1 MTMFQMIDALEPIIP
16 QAEMDALYAVR
27 HTIWVRNNPEA
38 HKAIYDKY
46 NAKRK
51 ERREKSDCV

>member
-38 HKAIYDKY
+38 HREIIQRY
-46 NAKRK
+46 NAKRTQ
-51 ERREKSDCV
+51 REEENK